1 MKLNPLGFEAGT
13 GMSSSFADSL
23 RCKAFANQ
31 SDERKQWFSGK
42 KLNRGFST
50 GFSIFASLTVA
61 ISLSGTLDTA
71 LAADGPKAGISR
83 SSQDGPLEVPGSF
96 KDLPDARDAVT
107 AKHLPEQIRVPVS
120 ASAESNQLTID
131 AEKGAAAAGAFFGE
145 NITGTDGDT
154 YVDGDMVDFHATA
167 YCLKGRTASGID
179 TRPGMIAADPRV
191 LPLGTVVHLRA
202 GRYTGTYTVMDTGG
216 LIKGRIV
223 DVYVLTHREAMEFGR
238 RQVKI
243 KVIGRASHKARRDGK
258 NLMAS
263 ER

>member
-1 MKLNPLGFEAGT
+1 MKLIPLSFEAQT
-13 GMSSSFADSL
+13 GMRPSFAEPL
-23 RCKAFANQ
+23 RCKA
-31 SDERKQWFSGK
+31 SSSHLDDRKQLFSGK
-42 KLNRGFST
+42 KLNKGFSS
-50 GFSIFASLTVA
+50 GVSIFASLTVVM
-61 ISLSGTLDTA
+61 SLGGTLDTA
-71 LAADGPKAGISR
+71 LAADGPKAGIAR
-83 SSQDGPLEVPGSF
+83 SSPQDPLEVPGSF
-96 KDLPDARDAVT
+96 KELPDARDAVT
-107 AKHLPEQIRVPVS
+107 TKRSPEQIRLP
-120 ASAESNQLTID
+120 ASIGTASNQLAID
-131 AEKGAAAAGAFFGE
+131 AEKVAAIAGGSLSDKVTA
-145 NITGTDGDT
+145 TAGDT
-154 YVDGDMVDFHATA
+154 YAEDDMVDFHATA

-223 DVYVLTHREAMEFGR
+223 DVYVPTYREAIAFGR

-243 KVIGRASHKARRDGK
+243 KILGRASAKARRDGK